1 LHDDG
6 RRVIHVH
13 AIVTRSPDIV
23 LSVSTYIFRSGL
35 PFARPNKA
43 GDDEL
48 FLIYSDWMKAGREDD
63 AEDLVISQIEDIIEP
78 CQLSIPGEVADG
90 PDFSSPPLEPIGTTG
105 SQSPRKF
112 LVQWGIS
119 ADSLKTELQ
128 AKDKLRLK
136 TLEIRNL
143 NNPGDKIGI
152 DPSDTLSLQEPFIAL
167 NLSCGL
173 GGLSTGFAEAGFNVA
188 VGVETDIAAANSW
201 KVLFLTDKYLT

>member
-1 LHDDG
+1 
-6 RRVIHVH
+6 
-13 AIVTRSPDIV
+13 
-23 LSVSTYIFRSGL
+23 
-35 PFARPNKA
+35 
-43 GDDEL
+43 
-48 FLIYSDWMKAGREDD
+48 MKAGREDD
-63 AEDLVISQIEDIIEP
+63 AEDLVISEIQDIIEP
-78 CQLSIPGEVADG
+78 CQLSIPGDVPDG
-90 PDFSSPPLEPIGTTG
+90 PDFSSPLPEPIGTTG

-128 AKDKLRLK
+128 PNDKLRMK

-201 KVLFLTDKYLT
+201 KVLFLTDKYLTCKQSNGRGCVFTEDIGTFLDKIPVRFQVGEVPKPAILLMSTPEMSILFPWPF